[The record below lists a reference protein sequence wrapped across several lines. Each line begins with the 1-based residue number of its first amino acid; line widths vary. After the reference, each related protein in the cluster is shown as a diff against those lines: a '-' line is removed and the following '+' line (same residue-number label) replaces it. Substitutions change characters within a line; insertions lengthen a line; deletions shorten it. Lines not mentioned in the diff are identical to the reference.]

1 MSVAQFYNECELRS
15 RMAEKVYDFV
25 IIGSGLG
32 GLQCAYILADHGHSV
47 CVLEKNQQLGGSLQ
61 VFSREKMIFDTG
73 VHYLPALDEGQP
85 LHSYFKYFGLTESV
99 KWRKMEKNFDQISF
113 DDGSKFHHS
122 SSWNEFE
129 KTLIADFPNE
139 EIAILKYSQTIQE
152 IVKTFPLDQLEFS
165 EFDHTDDSIL
175 ALSAKQFIE
184 QLTKNQKLR
193 AVLAGSNLLYA
204 GSAEKCPLYIH
215 ALVTHGYVLS
225 AYRCV
230 DGGSQIARE
239 LAKSIHEKG
248 GEVFRRKH
256 VTAFE
261 LLDGKLSSVTTS
273 DGSTFHG
280 KNFISNI
287 QPKALLNLIGKQ
299 HFKPSYFNRLL
310 RIPNTLSSFSVHI
323 VCKPKTFPFINQN
336 VYHHTTENVWTKPDY
351 SEAEWP
357 LSFMLCTPATSKSKN
372 WAEGISIMT
381 YMRFE
386 EVEKWKDSHNTIVNP
401 SGRGETYEEFKVR
414 KSEQLIAAV
423 EKRFPE
429 IRNCIQSVHAS
440 TPLTFRDYIGN
451 DDGNMYGTEKD
462 YRKGLTN
469 FISPKTKI
477 PNLWLTGQYLNLHG
491 IFGVTI
497 SSVVT
502 CSQFLDKKKLLE
514 RIKQA

>member
-1 MSVAQFYNECELRS
+1 
-15 RMAEKVYDFV
+15 MAEKVYDFV

-61 VFSREKMIFDTG
+61 VFSREKTVFDTG
-73 VHYLPALDEGQP
+73 VHYLPALGEGQP

-99 KWRKMEKNFDQISF
+99 KWQKMDTNFDQISF
-113 DDGSKFHHS
+113 DDGSKFHHA
-122 SSWNEFE
+122 SSWKEFE
-129 KTLIADFPNE
+129 STLIADFPNE
-139 EIAILKYSQTIQE
+139 EIAIRKYSKTVQE
-152 IVKTFPLDQLEFS
+152 IVRTFPLDQLEFS
-165 EFDHTDDSIL
+165 ELDHTDDSIL
-175 ALSAKQFIE
+175 EFSAKQFIE
-184 QLTKNQKLR
+184 QLTDNQKLR

-225 AYRCV
+225 AYRCI

-248 GEVFRRKH
+248 GEVFRRKQ
-256 VTAFE
+256 VTTFE
-261 LLDGKLSSVTTS
+261 LSEGKLSSVTTS
-273 DGSTFHG
+273 DGSTYHG
-280 KNFISNI
+280 ENFISNI
-287 QPKALLNLIGKQ
+287 QPKALLNLIGKE
-299 HFKPSYFNRLL
+299 HFKPSYFNRLQ
-310 RIPNTLSSFSVHI
+310 RVPNTLSSFSVHI
-323 VCKPKTFPFINQN
+323 VCKPSSFPYLNHN
-336 VYHHTTENVWTKPDY
+336 VYHHTSDNVWAEPDY
-351 SEAEWP
+351 NENEWP
-357 LSFMLCTPATSKSKN
+357 LQFMLSTPASSKSEEF
-372 WAEGISIMT
+372 AEGISIMT
-381 YMRFE
+381 YMRFD
-386 EVEKWKDSHNTIVNP
+386 EVEKWKESHNSIVSP
-401 SGRGETYEEFKVR
+401 SERPSDYEHFKS
-414 KSEQLIAAV
+414 KKTEQVLKAV

-440 TPLTFRDYIGN
+440 TPLTFRDYIGS

-502 CSQFLDKKKLLE
+502 CCQFLDKKKLLE

>member
-1 MSVAQFYNECELRS
+1 
-15 RMAEKVYDFV
+15 MAEKVYDFV

-61 VFSREKMIFDTG
+61 VFSRDKTVFDTG
-73 VHYLPALDEGQP
+73 VHYLPALDKGQA

-113 DDGSKFHHS
+113 DDGSKFHHA
-122 SSWNEFE
+122 SSWTDFE
-129 KTLIADFPNE
+129 NTLIADFPAEVN
-139 EIAILKYSQTIQE
+139 AIRKYSKTIQE
-152 IVKTFPLDQLEFS
+152 IVKTFPLDQLELS

-175 ALSAKQFIE
+175 ELSAKQFIE
-184 QLTKNQKLR
+184 QITDDEKLR

-204 GSAEKCPLYIH
+204 GSADKCPLYIH
-215 ALVTHGYVLS
+215 ALVTNGYIQS

-248 GEVFRRKH
+248 GDILRRKQ
-256 VTAFE
+256 VIAFDLSE
-261 LLDGKLSSVTTS
+261 DKLSSVTTT
-273 DGSTFHG
+273 DGSTYRG

-287 QPKALLNLIGKQ
+287 QPKILLNVIGKE
-299 HFKPSYFNRLL
+299 HFKPSYFNRLQ
-310 RIPNTLSSFSVHI
+310 RVSNTLSCFTVHI
-323 VCKPKTFPFINQN
+323 VCKPNSFSYLNHNI
-336 VYHHTTENVWTKPDY
+336 YHHTTNDVWIKPDY
-351 SEAEWP
+351 GEDEWP
-357 LSFMLCTPATSKSKN
+357 LQFMLSTPATSKSEEY
-372 WAEGISIMT
+372 ADGISIMT
-381 YMRFE
+381 YMRFD
-386 EVEKWKDSHNTIVNP
+386 EVEQWKDSHNSIVSP
-401 SGRGETYEEFKVR
+401 SERPSDYEQF
-414 KSEQLIAAV
+414 KSEKTEQVLKAV

-429 IRNCIQSVHAS
+429 IRNYIQSVHAS
-440 TPLTFRDYIGN
+440 TPLTFRDYIGS

-477 PNLWLTGQYLNLHG
+477 SNLWLTGQYLNLHG

-514 RIKQA
+514 RIKQV